1 MASGAFRT
9 CRSELI
15 SAIDSPPVVV
25 LQWICA
31 GVAQLA
37 EQLFCKQQVV
47 GSIPT
52 TGSTIGEA

>member
-1 MASGAFRT
+1 M
-9 CRSELI
+9 
-15 SAIDSPPVVV
+15 
-25 LQWICA
+25 LQYSYA

-52 TGSTIGEA
+52 TGSSIRKGKIALPVFFCVGILCAV